1 MKITHEAVAKWLAQK
16 KGINIKKETVSNYR
30 NGRYGSKFGPA
41 IDEAV
46 AALTAEAARHFTAE
60 AQRLGAQNL

>member
-16 KGINIKKETVSNYR
+16 KGIHIKKETVGNYR
-30 NGRYGSKFGPA
+30 NRRYGSKYAAA

-46 AALTAEAARHFTAE
+46 SALTAEAARHFTAE
-60 AQRLGAQNL
+60 AKRLCAQNL